1 VTDPRKRPEPRF
13 SRRTAAVL
21 ILSAWV
27 GALGWLAQR
36 HYLNAAAGEGVARW
50 PVPPGSAY
58 HTIRLGDRQ
67 YGLSSLTID
76 TLAEGLRVTEL
87 VTLDLPRLSA
97 GVPRRTSVRIEALY
111 TRGLQLSRWQADLLT
126 ERGRRSTVGLVAGD
140 SLLTVVHTAQDEP
153 PETLTVRLRRPII
166 LPSAIPLV
174 AASRGLP
181 RPGSKLN
188 LEVYDPLNDELRT
201 ERLTVAAESVF
212 TVPDSA
218 EYSETLRRWRVAH
231 ADTVRAWR
239 IDGVEHGLPLSR
251 WVDAAGM
258 TVRQDHALGARLER
272 SAFEMVNT
280 NYRALPPPLWDTSAA
295 APSYLPSQGTEP
307 PGRHLAVVAYL
318 APRDPLPAA
327 VPGLEG
333 GWQARLGDTLRI
345 GPEAALD
352 SAPSPPAAV
361 EARVGEDAG
370 VAATARRVVG
380 AERRPEVMA
389 RLLGD
394 WVRRTITLR
403 EGPGASTAG
412 RTLARRSGT
421 PGERA
426 LLVVGLARSVGLAA
440 RPVWGLVKRDGRW
453 QLHPWVEIHTGTWM
467 PVDPATPGRATANR
481 VRLAVGGEAR
491 LLDLVVRAGRLRL
504 RVLEDTQ

>member
-1 VTDPRKRPEPRF
+1 VTGARNPSEPRF
-13 SRRTAAVL
+13 GRRTAAVL
-21 ILSAWV
+21 ILSAWA

-36 HYLNAAAGEGVARW
+36 HYLNPGGESVTRW

-58 HTIRLGDRQ
+58 HAIRLADRQ

-76 TLAEGLRVTEL
+76 TLTEGLRVTEL

-97 GVPRRTSVRIEALY
+97 EVLRRTSVRIEALY
-111 TRGLQLSRWQADLLT
+111 TRGLQLRRWQTDLLT
-126 ERGRRSTVGLVAGD
+126 ERGRRSGAGLVSGD
-140 SLLTVVHTAQDEP
+140 SLLTVVHTVEGEA

-181 RPGSKLN
+181 RPGSRLN

-218 EYSETLRRWRVAH
+218 EFSQTLRRWRVAH

-258 TVRQDHALGARLER
+258 TVREDHGLGARLER

-280 NYRALPPPLWDTSAA
+280 NYRALPPPRWDTSAA
-295 APSYLPSQGTEP
+295 APSYLPPQGTEP
-307 PGRHLAVVAYL
+307 PGRRLAVVAYL

-327 VPGLEG
+327 VPGIEG
-333 GWQARLGDTLRI
+333 GWQARFGDTLRI
-345 GPEAALD
+345 GPEGAAD
-352 SAPSPPAAV
+352 SLPSQPGPV
-361 EARVGEDAG
+361 EARLAADAG
-370 VAATARRVVG
+370 LAATARRVIG

-389 RLLGD
+389 RLLAD

-403 EGPGASTAG
+403 DGPGASAAG

-421 PGERA
+421 PGEGA
-426 LLVVGLARSVGLAA
+426 LLVVALARSAGLAA
-440 RPVWGLVKRDGRW
+440 RPVWGLVMRDGRW
-453 QLHPWVEIHTGTWM
+453 QLHPWAEVHTGTWM
-467 PVDPATPGRATANR
+467 PVDPTGPGRVSANR
-481 VRLAVGGEAR
+481 VRLAIGGEAR
-491 LLDLVVRAGRLRL
+491 LLDLVLRAGRLRL